1 MIRRAT
7 IDDLNKILSI
17 VRSAQLSLRELGIDQ
32 WQDGYPSREVIC
44 SDIDAGIGWV
54 LVDTDEVVGYA
65 AIVLTGEEAYKQLS
79 DNSWHT
85 SNDYVVVHRL
95 CVDANRRRGGIAT
108 ELMDHAAAMGRK
120 VSMDGFRIDTH
131 RGNVRMLAL
140 VKKYG
145 FSYCGIVRYESG
157 ERMAFDYKL

>member
-1 MIRRAT
+1 MIRRAKS
-7 IDDLNKILSI
+7 DDLDKILSI

-95 CVDANRRRGGIAT
+95 CVDANMASAT
-108 ELMDHAAAMGRK
+108 VVLLDTRV
-120 VSMDGFRIDTH
+120 VSAWHSTI
-131 RGNVRMLAL
+131 NYKPIWQV
-140 VKKYG
+140 
-145 FSYCGIVRYESG
+145 FS
-157 ERMAFDYKL
+157 K